1 MLLNYLKIAFRSL
14 RKRKGFTA
22 INTIGLALGL
32 ATCML
37 IVFYVA
43 DELSY
48 DCFYTHADRIY
59 RINNDIKFGGN
70 EKSYTTSP
78 APLAAVLAS
87 EYPQVEKVVRM
98 RENGSFSIR
107 KGSQNIQEMRGV
119 YVDSTFFSVFNQQ
132 ALAGDI
138 THALTQPGTM
148 VITESR
154 AMKYFGKTQVVGE
167 TLLVNGTIPFKV
179 TGVIKDMPA
188 QSHFR
193 FDLFVSMGSLDES
206 KDQAWLSNNF
216 QTYILLKEGVDARSF
231 EKVFAQ
237 IMKKYA
243 GPQVQAY
250 LHTSIAEFEG
260 QGNYYR
266 MNLTGIKD
274 IHLKSNRAGEF
285 SSNGNIQYVYIF
297 SVIAGFILLIACV
310 NFMNLSTARSAG
322 RAREVGVRKVLG
334 SPRKQLIAQFLSE
347 SLLITFIAAVL
358 AVIIAALLLP
368 LFNHVSGK
376 EIHLGIQSVKW
387 LVPALLVTVLLVGCL
402 AGSYPAFFLSS
413 FQPVEV
419 LKGKISAGF
428 KGGGLRSFLVVFQ
441 FAISVFLIIGTI
453 VIYNQIQYIRH
464 KDLGYNRD
472 QVLVVHHLDNLG
484 SRAEVLKQQVKQLP
498 GVRNVT
504 MTAYLPTLKNRSSS
518 TMFRSAAME
527 QDKAVHSQIWWVDEE
542 YVSALGLQL
551 KAGRNFS
558 REMGLDSS
566 AVIINES
573 AARLMGETDP
583 LGKELY
589 LPRDNMLK
597 TVKPFHIIGVIKDF
611 NFNSLRDN
619 ITPLALFYGPDP
631 SVLGIKVSSEDA
643 GAMLAQLKNKWNKL
657 VPETQMVYSFMDEDF
672 DADYRAEQRVGTISV
687 SFTVLA
693 ILIACLG
700 LFGLAAYAAEQRT
713 KEIGIRKVLGADV
726 STIVAMLSADFIKL
740 VAIAILIATPL
751 AWLAMQ
757 QWLQGFAYRQHIQ
770 WWVLV
775 LAAFAAVFIAFV
787 TISFQSV
794 KAALTNPVKS
804 LKSQ

>member
-1 MLLNYLKIAFRSL
+1 MIFNYLKIAFRSL

-48 DCFYTHADRIY
+48 DRFYPHADRIY
-59 RINNDIKFGGN
+59 RINDDIKFGGN

-78 APLAAVLAS
+78 APLSAALAS
-87 EYPQVEKVVRM
+87 ELPQVEKAVRM
-98 RENGSFSIR
+98 RETGSVNVR
-107 KGSQNIQEMRGV
+107 KGNQNIQEMRTV
-119 YVDSTFFSVFNQQ
+119 FVDSTFFSVFQLQ
-132 ALAGDI
+132 AVAGDI
-138 THALTQPGTM
+138 KHALGQPECM

-154 AMKYFGKTQVVGE
+154 ALKYFAKTDVVGQ
-167 TLLVNGTIPFKV
+167 TLLLNGDRPFKV
-179 TGVIKDMPA
+179 TGVVKDIPS
-188 QSHFR
+188 QCHFH
-193 FDLFVSMGSLDES
+193 FDFFMSMGSLPEGKDES
-206 KDQAWLSNNF
+206 WLSNNF
-216 QTYILLKEGVDARSF
+216 QIYLLLKEGTDVAAF
-231 EKVFAQ
+231 EKSMAHLF
-237 IMKKYA
+237 KKNA

-250 LHTSIAEFEG
+250 LHTSVEEFE
-260 QGNYYR
+260 QKGNYYR
-266 MNLTGIKD
+266 LNLTNVQD
-274 IHLKSNRAGEF
+274 IHLKSNRVGEF
-285 SSNGNIQYVYIF
+285 NANGNIQYVYIF

-310 NFMNLSTARSAG
+310 NFMNLSTARSAN

-334 SPRKQLIAQFLSE
+334 SLRKQLIAQFLAE
-347 SLLITFIAAVL
+347 SLLITFVAAVL
-358 AVIIAALLLP
+358 AVIIAVLLMP
-368 LFNHVSGK
+368 LFNHISGK
-376 EIHLGIQSVKW
+376 ELHFGLQAVKW
-387 LVPALLVTVLLVGCL
+387 LVPALVVTVVVVGCL
-402 AGSYPAFFLSS
+402 AGSYPAFFLSA

-419 LKGKISAGF
+419 LKGKLSAGF

-453 VIYNQIQYIRH
+453 VIYNQIQYIRN

-472 QVLVVHHLDNLG
+472 QLLVLHHLENLG
-484 SRAEVLKQQVKQLP
+484 NRAEALKQEVRQIP

-504 MTAYLPTLKNRSSS
+504 VTAYLPTLKNRSSS
-518 TMFRSAAME
+518 TMFRSPAME

-542 YVSALGLQL
+542 YIDALGLQL

-558 REMGLDSS
+558 REMGTDS
-566 AVIINES
+566 AGVIINES
-573 AARLMGETDP
+573 AARLMGDADP
-583 LGKELY
+583 LNKTLY

-597 TVKPFHIIGVIKDF
+597 TVKPFHVIGVIKDF

-619 ITPLALFYGPDP
+619 ITPLALFYGADP
-631 SVLGIKVSSEDA
+631 SVLGIKVSSENV
-643 GAMLAQLKNKWNKL
+643 GAVLTQVKNTWKKVAPDTEL
-657 VPETQMVYSFMDEDF
+657 TYTFMDEDF
-672 DADYRAEQRVGTISV
+672 DADYRAEQRIGTIAV
-687 SFTVLA
+687 SFTLLA

-726 STIVAMLSADFIKL
+726 STIVTMLSADFIKL
-740 VAIAILIATPL
+740 VVIAIVIATPL
-751 AWLAMQ
+751 AWIAMR
-757 QWLQGFAYRQHIQ
+757 QWLQGFAYRQGIQ

-775 LAAFAAVFIAFV
+775 LAAFAAVLIAFV

-804 LKSQ
+804 LKSE

>member
-1 MLLNYLKIAFRSL
+1 MIFNYLKIAFRSL

-37 IVFYVA
+37 IVFYVV

-48 DCFYTHADRIY
+48 DRFYPNADRIY

-78 APLAAVLAS
+78 APLAGVLAS
-87 EYPQVEKVVRM
+87 DYPQVEKVVRI
-98 RENGSFSIR
+98 RDNGGFSVR
-107 KGSQNIQEMRGV
+107 KGTQDIQEMRAV
-119 YVDSTFFSVFNQQ
+119 YVDSSFFAVFHLPV
-132 ALAGDI
+132 LAGDV
-138 THALTQPGTM
+138 THALTEPGTM

-154 AMKYFGKTQVVGE
+154 AMKYFGKTQVVGQS
-167 TLLVNGTIPFKV
+167 LLVNGSTPYKV
-179 TGVIKDMPA
+179 TGVVKDVPE
-188 QSHFR
+188 QSHFH
-193 FDLFVSMGSLDES
+193 FDLFVSMASLAEGKDE
-206 KDQAWLSNNF
+206 AWLSNNF
-216 QTYILLKEGVDARSF
+216 QTYILLKQGVDARAF
-231 EKVFAQ
+231 ESVFSG
-237 IMKKYA
+237 IMRKYA
-243 GPQVQAY
+243 GPQLQAY
-250 LHTSIAEFEG
+250 LHTSVEEFEKNG
-260 QGNYYR
+260 SYYR

-274 IHLKSNRAGEF
+274 IHLKSNRVGELGR
-285 SSNGNIQYVYIF
+285 NGNIQYVYIF

-310 NFMNLSTARSAG
+310 NFMNLSTARSAS

-347 SLLITFIAAVL
+347 SLLITFVAAIL
-358 AVIIAALLLP
+358 AVVIMALLLP
-368 LFNHVSGK
+368 LFNHIAGK
-376 EIHLGIQSVKW
+376 HIHLGIESVKW
-387 LVPALLVTVLLVGCL
+387 LVPSLLVTVVLVGCL
-402 AGSYPAFFLSS
+402 AGSYPAFFLSA
-413 FQPVEV
+413 FQPVDV
-419 LKGKISAGF
+419 LKGKLSKGF
-428 KGGGLRSFLVVFQ
+428 RGGGLRSFLVVFQ

-453 VIYNQIQYIRH
+453 VIYNQLQYIRH

-484 SRAEVLKQQVKQLP
+484 SKVAVLKQGIKQLP
-498 GVRNVT
+498 GVRNVSLT
-504 MTAYLPTLKNRSSS
+504 GFLPTLGNRSSS
-518 TMFRSAAME
+518 TLFPSAAME
-527 QDKAVHSQIWWVDEE
+527 QEKAIHSQVWWVDEE
-542 YVSALGLQL
+542 YIPVLGLQL

-558 REMGLDSS
+558 KEMGTDST

-573 AARLMGETDP
+573 AARLMGEANP
-583 LGKELY
+583 LDKTLY
-589 LPRDNMLK
+589 LPHDNMLK
-597 TVKPFHIIGVIKDF
+597 TVRAFHVVGVIKDF

-619 ITPLALFYGPDP
+619 ITPLMLFYGTEP
-631 SVLGIKVSSEDA
+631 SVLAIKVNSEQA
-643 GAMLAQLKNKWNKL
+643 GAVLAQIKTKWHQV
-657 VPETQMVYSFMDEDF
+657 VPETEMVYSFMDEDF
-672 DADYRAEQRVGTISV
+672 DDDYRAEQRVSTISV

-713 KEIGIRKVLGADV
+713 KEIGIRKVLGAEV

-740 VAIAILIATPL
+740 VAVAILIATPL

-757 QWLQGFAYRQHIQ
+757 QWLQGFAYRQNIQ

-775 LAAFAAVFIAFV
+775 LAAFSAVLIAFV

-804 LKSQ
+804 LKSA

>member
-14 RKRKGFTA
+14 QKRKGFTV
-22 INTIGLALGL
+22 INIIGLALGL

-37 IVFYVA
+37 IVVYVA

-48 DCFYTHADRIY
+48 DRFYTNADRIY
-59 RINNDIKFGGN
+59 RINNDIRFGGN

-78 APLAAVLAS
+78 APLAAVLTN

-98 RENGSFSIR
+98 RQTGSLSIR
-107 KGSQNIQEMRGV
+107 KGSQNIQEMDV
-119 YVDSTFFSVFNQQ
+119 AFVDSSFFAVFNQQ
-132 ALAGDI
+132 ALAGDLA
-138 THALTQPGTM
+138 HALVQPGTM

-154 AMKYFGKTQVVGE
+154 AKKYFGKTQVVGE
-167 TLLVNGTIPFKV
+167 TLLVNGTEPFKV
-179 TGVIKDMPA
+179 TGVIKDMPV

-193 FDLFVSMGSLDES
+193 FDLLVSMASLQES
-206 KDQAWLSNNF
+206 KEEAWLSNNF
-216 QTYILLKEGVDARSF
+216 QTYILLKKGIDAGSF
-231 EKVFAQ
+231 EKVFRQ
-237 IMKKYA
+237 ILKKYA
-243 GPQVQAY
+243 GPQVQAF
-250 LHTSIAEFEG
+250 LHTSIEEFEG
-260 QGNYYR
+260 QGNFYR

-274 IHLKSNRAGEF
+274 IHLKSNRSGEF
-285 SSNGNIQYVYIF
+285 RSNGNIQYVYIF
-297 SVIAGFILLIACV
+297 SVIAAFILLIACV
-310 NFMNLSTARSAG
+310 NFMNLSTARSAS

-347 SLLITFIAAVL
+347 SLLITFIAAIL
-358 AVIIAALLLP
+358 AVILAVLLLP
-368 LFNHVSGK
+368 LFNHISGK
-376 EIHLGIQSVKW
+376 EIHLGMSFVKW
-387 LVPALLVTVLLVGCL
+387 LAPALLVTVLLVGCL
-402 AGSYPAFFLSS
+402 AGSYPAFFLSA

-419 LKGKISAGF
+419 LKGKISSGF

-453 VIYNQIQYIRH
+453 VIYDQIQFIRH
-464 KDLGYNRD
+464 KDLGYSRD
-472 QVLVVHHLDNLG
+472 QVLVVHHLENLG
-484 SRAEVLKQQVKQLP
+484 NRAAVLRDEARRLP
-498 GVRNVT
+498 GVSNVT

-518 TMFRSAAME
+518 SMFRSPLME
-527 QDKAVHSQIWWVDEE
+527 QEKAIHSQVWWVDEE
-542 YVSALGLQL
+542 YVTALGLQL

-558 REMGLDSS
+558 KEMGLDSS

-573 AARLMGETDP
+573 AARLMNEQDP

-597 TVKPFHIIGVIKDF
+597 TVKAFHVIGVIKDF

-619 ITPLALFYGPDP
+619 ITPLALFYGADAG
-631 SVLGIKVSSEDA
+631 VLGIKVNSKDA
-643 GAMLAQLKNKWNKL
+643 ATVLAQLKSKWGKI
-657 VPETQMVYSFMDEDF
+657 VPEMQMTYSFMDDDF

-687 SFTVLA
+687 AFTLLA

-713 KEIGIRKVLGADV
+713 KEIGIRKVLGAEV

-740 VAIAILIATPL
+740 VVIAILIATPL

-757 QWLQGFAYRQHIQ
+757 QWLQGFAYRQQIQ

-775 LAAFAAVFIAFV
+775 VAALAAVFIAFV
-787 TISFQSV
+787 TISFQSI